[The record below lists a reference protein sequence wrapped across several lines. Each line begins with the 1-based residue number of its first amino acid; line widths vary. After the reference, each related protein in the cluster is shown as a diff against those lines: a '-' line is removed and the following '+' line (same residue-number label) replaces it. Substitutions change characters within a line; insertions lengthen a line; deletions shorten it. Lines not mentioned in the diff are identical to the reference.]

1 MTRKW
6 KVTLSIT
13 GGLLLVA
20 LAGGAWVWKTRAPL
34 LREVALDL
42 KAGAGA
48 RGAEKQYERFLELRY
63 GSMTNPE
70 NRQKVFLGFFDTN
83 HLEGMYRLVKFMKPN
98 ERTNNIAA
106 TADWLASY
114 RENMTSAERDQLISW
129 MKSPEGLK
137 EIQRASAIYRS
148 RDIGY
153 RSSTEPVIRELMTTL
168 AELRQEGAPQ

>member
-6 KVTLSIT
+6 KVALSIT

-20 LAGGAWVWKTRAPL
+20 VAGGAWFWKRRAPL

-42 KAGAGA
+42 KAGARA
-48 RGAEKQYERFLELRY
+48 RGAENQYERYLELRY

-83 HLEGMYRLVKFMKPN
+83 HLEGMYRLVKFMKPS

-106 TADWLASY
+106 TANWLESY
-114 RENMTSAERDQLISW
+114 RGNMTAAERSALSEW
-129 MKSPEGLK
+129 MHSPEGLK
-137 EIQRASAIYRS
+137 NIQRASAIYRS

-168 AELRQEGAPQ
+168 AELHREGTPQ